1 MGGAGWDPV
10 SFLTGGQWQVAT
22 HHHGK
27 ILLGH
32 IKVIKVPQEVADKII
47 PLSGRQAVYA
57 AVIDKAEA
65 RKTVTWLPKARQS
78 TEGYFR
84 QSLAQAQKHKV
95 LWVMRQGGASNLGLP
110 GVAQAPVL
118 SNQVRSWQLWGGTKT
133 LDSKRSS
140 RICPG

>member
-1 MGGAGWDPV
+1 MGGVGWDPV

-78 TEGYFR
+78 TE
-84 QSLAQAQKHKV
+84 SI
-95 LWVMRQGGASNLGLP
+95 
-110 GVAQAPVL
+110 
-118 SNQVRSWQLWGGTKT
+118 
-133 LDSKRSS
+133 LDSPWPKLKNTK
-140 RICPG
+140 CYG